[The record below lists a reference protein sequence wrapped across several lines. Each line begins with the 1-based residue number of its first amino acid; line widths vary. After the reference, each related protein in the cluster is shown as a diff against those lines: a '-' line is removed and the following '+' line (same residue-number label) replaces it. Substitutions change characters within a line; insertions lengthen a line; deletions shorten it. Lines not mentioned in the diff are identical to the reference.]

1 MQQTH
6 IHGLIPGSKR
16 FPWRKNGNAL
26 QYSCLWNP
34 MDRGAWCATVHGVAK
49 SLVQMSLACLVC
61 LSIIKCSTLCKV
73 LSPLSSL
80 IKVHKMLGWKMAPQT
95 EAYCRRVLEQSA
107 SRVLILMLRTTHQI
121 SAMQPP
127 WNYCRELSK
136 SNSSLDWWE
145 EFRIINW
152 ETTSSIN
159 CQLASL
165 QEPFLDRVWKQR

>member
-1 MQQTH
+1 MQVLFLSGKDPLDEGMATYSSILAWEIPWTEEPGVLQSMGSQSPARMSRTC
-6 IHGLIPGSKR
+6 LI
-16 FPWRKNGNAL
+16 
-26 QYSCLWNP
+26 
-34 MDRGAWCATVHGVAK
+34 
-49 SLVQMSLACLVC
+49 C
-61 LSIIKCSTLCKV
+61 LSFIKSSTLCKG

-107 SRVLILMLRTTHQI
+107 SRVLILMLRMTHQI

-165 QEPFLDRVWKQR
+165 QEPFLGRVWKQR